1 MREEKA
7 DLRAQV
13 YMMEKEKRSLELTV
27 SSQQAQELAMKTH
40 IEHLQDELENQ
51 DSLVIIY
58 RQCVRLNGRCKYI
71 YIKLEH
77 ISQYISFGSVL
88 ILQRC
93 FRILDLSLVTH
104 RKMMS

>member
-1 MREEKA
+1 MAMREEKA

-51 DSLVIIY
+51 ENSLVRKY
-58 RQCVRLNGRCKYI
+58 LKCTMLHYRCKTICIRSFYI
-71 YIKLEH
+71 
-77 ISQYISFGSVL
+77 
-88 ILQRC
+88 
-93 FRILDLSLVTH
+93 
-104 RKMMS
+104 

>member
-27 SSQQAQELAMKTH
+27 SSQQAQELVMKTH

-51 DSLVIIY
+51 DSLVIIDH
-58 RQCVRLNGRCKYI
+58 QCVRSHDRYKLI
-71 YIKLEH
+71 YIKPEH

-88 ILQRC
+88 ILQH
-93 FRILDLSLVTH
+93 ISG
-104 RKMMS
+104 SWI